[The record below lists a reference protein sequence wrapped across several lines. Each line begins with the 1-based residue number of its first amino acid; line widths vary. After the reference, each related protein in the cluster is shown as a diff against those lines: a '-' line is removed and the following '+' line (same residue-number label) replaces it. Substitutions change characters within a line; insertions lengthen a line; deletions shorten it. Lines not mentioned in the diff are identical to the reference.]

1 MAATVGVETAVE
13 TAGEI
18 LGELESLLRGLDDV
32 DLHRADPEGGHTIAE
47 VVSHIQLAG
56 LTSIAAAERMRYR
69 PSGQHMFREE
79 IGHDA
84 VGAPPPSSEE
94 AADRIQNLRT
104 ALEDCFAALPREVLE
119 KELDIP
125 PVGVIPVEGWTLLW
139 VGHIGQ
145 HAEQIRDILRSRG
158 LLDRE

>member
-1 MAATVGVETAVE
+1 MAATSAVDSAVE
-13 TAGEI
+13 TAREI
-18 LGELESLLRGLDDV
+18 LDELEVLLRGLDDV
-32 DLHRADPEGGHTIAE
+32 DLHRADPEGGHSIAQ

-84 VGAPPPSSEE
+84 VGAAPPSSDE
-94 AADRIQNLRT
+94 AADRIQNLRI
-104 ALEDCFAALPREVLE
+104 AIEECLADLPPEVLE
-119 KELDIP
+119 KQLDIP
-125 PVGVIPVEGWTLLW
+125 PIGVIAVEGWTLVW
-139 VGHIGQ
+139 VGHLGQ

-158 LLDRE
+158 HLDP

>member
-1 MAATVGVETAVE
+1 MATTTAVDTAVE

-18 LGELESLLRGLDDV
+18 LGELESLLRGLADT
-32 DLHRADPEGGHTIAE
+32 DLHRADPEGGYTIAE

-94 AADRIQNLRT
+94 AADRILNLRT
-104 ALEDCFAALPREVLE
+104 ALEECL
-119 KELDIP
+119 
-125 PVGVIPVEGWTLLW
+125 
-139 VGHIGQ
+139 
-145 HAEQIRDILRSRG
+145 
-158 LLDRE
+158 

>member
-1 MAATVGVETAVE
+1 MSATAAVEIAVE
-13 TAGEI
+13 TAAEI
-18 LGELESLLRGLDDV
+18 LGELEGLLRGLDDV

-56 LTSIAAAERMRYR
+56 LTSIAAAERMRHR

-84 VGAPPPSSEE
+84 VGAPPPSAAE

-104 ALEDCFAALPREVLE
+104 ALEECLGALPPEVLE
-119 KELDIP
+119 KQLDIP
-125 PVGVIPVEGWTLLW
+125 PIGVIAVEGWTMLW

-158 LLDRE
+158 LLH